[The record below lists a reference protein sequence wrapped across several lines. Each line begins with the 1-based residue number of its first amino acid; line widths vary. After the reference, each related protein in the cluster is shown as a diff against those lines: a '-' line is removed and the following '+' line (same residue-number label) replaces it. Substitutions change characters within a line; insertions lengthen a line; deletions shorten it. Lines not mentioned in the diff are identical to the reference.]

1 MCELHEHR
9 GPHEART
16 TSPDVGRR
24 ALVRGAGGLL
34 LGGGLVVAGA
44 GAAQAATSQ
53 NGWPASSSPSAI
65 GITGLT
71 VASHAFPSG
80 VRGGQVHTIL
90 GHVARRFHD
99 EVETLVTPGNW
110 GYNYRVISGST
121 SLSNHA
127 SGTAI
132 DVNAPRHPLG
142 ASGTF
147 SATQV
152 SRIRSILAFCNGV
165 VRWGGDYSG
174 RKDEMHF
181 EINVRPGDSR
191 LAPLVAKIGGS
202 PAPTPTIAWSTVQ
215 SGATGFR
222 VTAIQHLLRARGQ
235 SLTLDGV
242 FGAVTVSRVK
252 AFQTS
257 RSLLA
262 DGVVG
267 PRTWAALVVTVQNG
281 SSGQA
286 VVAAQKSLTARGY
299 TLTADG
305 VFGATTASK
314 ARAFQ
319 TSRGLLADGVVG
331 AQTWAKL
338 TI

>member
-1 MCELHEHR
+1 M
-9 GPHEART
+9 T
-16 TSPDVGRR
+16 QTPDVGRR
-24 ALVRGAGGLL
+24 SLLRGAGGIV

-44 GAAQAATSQ
+44 SAAHAATSQ

-71 VASHAFPSG
+71 VSGHTFPAG
-80 VRGGQVHTIL
+80 VRGGQVHTVL
-90 GHVARRFHD
+90 GYVARRFHS
-99 EVETLVTPGNW
+99 EVEALANPGCW

-121 SLSNHA
+121 SFSNHA

-132 DVNAPRHPLG
+132 DCNAPRHPLG

-147 SATQV
+147 SSAQV
-152 SRIRSILAFCNGV
+152 SRIRSILSYCNGV

-191 LAPLVAKIGGS
+191 IAPLVAKIGGS
-202 PAPTPTIAWSTVQ
+202 TPPPTTTWSTVK

-235 SLTLDGV
+235 SLTVDGV
-242 FGAVTVSRVK
+242 FGAVTVSKVK
-252 AFQTS
+252 
-257 RSLLA
+257 
-262 DGVVG
+262 
-267 PRTWAALVVTVQNG
+267 
-281 SSGQA
+281 
-286 VVAAQKSLTARGY
+286 
-299 TLTADG
+299 
-305 VFGATTASK
+305 
-314 ARAFQ
+314 AFQ

-331 AQTWAKL
+331 PKTWAALIITVKSGSSGQAVVAAQKALTARGYTLTADGIFGATTASKAKAFQASRGLLADGIVGSATWAKL

>member
-1 MCELHEHR
+1 MVL
-9 GPHEART
+9 
-16 TSPDVGRR
+16 R
-24 ALVRGAGGLL
+24 AAGGLVV
-34 LGGGLVVAGA
+34 GGGLVVAGA

-53 NGWPASSSPSAI
+53 NGWPASSSASAI
-65 GITGLT
+65 GITGLS
-71 VASHAFPSG
+71 VAGHSFPSG

-90 GHVARRFHD
+90 GYVARRFHN
-99 EVETLVTPGNW
+99 EVEALVTPGCW

-132 DVNAPRHPLG
+132 DCNAPRHPLG

-147 SATQV
+147 SSTQRT
-152 SRIRSILAFCNGV
+152 RIRSILNYCNGV

-191 LAPLVAKIGGS
+191 IAPLVAKIGG
-202 PAPTPTIAWSTVQ
+202 ATPPSTITWSTVK

-222 VTAIQHLLRARGQ
+222 VKAIQHLLTARGQ
-235 SLTLDGV
+235 SLTVDGV
-242 FGAVTVSRVK
+242 FGSVTVGKVT
-252 AFQTS
+252 AFQSS
-257 RSLLA
+257 RGLLA
-262 DGVVG
+262 DGIVG
-267 PRTWAALVVTVQNG
+267 PQTWAALVITVKYG
-281 SSGQA
+281 STGQA
-286 VVAAQKSLTARGY
+286 VVAAQKALTARGY

-305 VFGATTASK
+305 RFGATTQSK
-314 ARAFQ
+314 TKAFQ
-319 TSRGLLADGVVG
+319 TSRGLLADGIVG
-331 AQTWAKL
+331 AVTWAKL

>member
-1 MCELHEHR
+1 MCEQHDQQ
-9 GPHEART
+9 GPSDVRAT
-16 TSPDVGRR
+16 APDVGRR

-44 GAAQAATSQ
+44 GAARAATSQ

-71 VASHAFPSG
+71 VAGHAFPSG

-90 GHVARRFHD
+90 GYVARRFHS
-99 EVETLVTPGNW
+99 EVEALVTPGNW

-142 ASGTF
+142 SSGTF

-152 SRIRSILAFCNGV
+152 SRIRSILSSCNGV

-191 LAPLVAKIGGS
+191 IAPLVAKIGGTT
-202 PAPTPTIAWSTVQ
+202 PAPTTAWSTVQ
-215 SGATGFR
+215 SGASGFR

-235 SLTLDGV
+235 SLTVDGV
-242 FGAVTVSRVK
+242 FGSVTVSRVK
-252 AFQTS
+252 AFQSS

-267 PRTWAALVVTVQNG
+267 PKTWVALVVTVQNG

-286 VVAAQKSLTARGY
+286 VVAAQKALTARGY
-299 TLTADG
+299 SLTADG

-314 ARAFQ
+314 AKAFQ